1 MISKSLKLFL
11 SLSLTLGMC
20 TNALA
25 REKSIL
31 VNNTK
36 TSVTPLIKLEK
47 DPNVNLKVSEAIV
60 IDVLKALVDQTGYSL
75 IVSGKKE
82 VLDSTINRIEFNNIK
97 LSEAISFI
105 LSMKGL
111 SARKVNKTIFI
122 SDEEELK
129 RTGVDDSIMKNY
141 KIKNMKP
148 SDAIKKIEMFYVGN
162 RVKPQMIPNDD
173 NNILSV
179 IGRPVQLDFLESIL
193 SVVDRKIPQVM
204 IEIKLVEVNE
214 QASRNLGMSYGYGQK
229 QFGAAFNNTGQA
241 LAQQGSAG
249 GAAATPLQASA
260 IANAGAPPVSSAGIK
275 LDFQALRNFTANFNA
290 ELNALVSESKAK
302 VLSNPRIA
310 TQNGKPAQ
318 FSATED
324 VPIIET
330 TQTATGATQ
339 SVRTLQIG
347 EVIKVTPIM
356 IDTEEGFVTL
366 ELNPSISTRGKD
378 VIVNGNPVPE
388 KIDRQLKT
396 TMKVK
401 SGESI
406 VLGGLKRKSNST
418 GTSKIPILGDIP
430 FIGALFGANSFSD
443 SEVEL
448 ILMVTPYILDED
460 GSNPNEKNE
469 K

>member
-25 REKSIL
+25 QEKSIL

-148 SDAIKKIEMFYVGN
+148 SDAIKKIEMFYIGN

-241 LAQQGSAG
+241 LAQQGS
-249 GAAATPLQASA
+249 
-260 IANAGAPPVSSAGIK
+260 NAGAPPVSSAGIK

-406 VLGGLKRKSNST
+406 VLGGLKRKNNST

>member
-1 MISKSLKLFL
+1 LGICSN
-11 SLSLTLGMC
+11 TLAKEQ
-20 TNALA
+20 TIN
-25 REKSIL
+25 

-36 TSVTPLIKLEK
+36 TSVTPLIKLER
-47 DPNVNLKVSEAIV
+47 DPNVNLKVNEAIV

-82 VLDSTINRIEFNNIK
+82 ILDSTINRIEFNNIK

-105 LSMKGL
+105 LYMKGL
-111 SARKVNKTIFI
+111 TARKVNRTIFI

-141 KIKNMKP
+141 KVRNMKP
-148 SDAIKKIEMFYVGN
+148 SEAIKKIDMFYTTGKA
-162 RVKPQMIPNDD
+162 KPQMIPNDD

-179 IGRPVQLDFLESIL
+179 IGRPVQIDFLESVL
-193 SVVDRKIPQVM
+193 SIVDKKIPQVM

-214 QASRNLGMSYGYGQK
+214 QASKTLGMSYGYGQK
-229 QFGAAFNNTGQA
+229 QFGAAFNNSAQA
-241 LAQQGSAG
+241 LAQQGGMAVG
-249 GAAATPLQASA
+249 GAGATPLQSA
-260 IANAGAPPVSSAGIK
+260 AVANAGAPPVNSPGIK
-275 LDFQALRNFTANFNA
+275 LDFQTLRNFTANFNA
-290 ELNALVSESKAK
+290 ELNALISDSKAK

-310 TQNGKPAQ
+310 TQSGKPAQ

-339 SVRTLQIG
+339 AVRTLQIG
-347 EVIKVTPIM
+347 EVIKVTPLM

-366 ELNPSISTRGKD
+366 ELNPSISSRGKD

-388 KIDRQLKT
+388 RIDRQLKT

-406 VLGGLKRKSNST
+406 VLGGLKRKNTSTASN
-418 GTSKIPILGDIP
+418 KLPILGDIP
-430 FIGALFGANSFSD
+430 FIGALFGANSV
-443 SEVEL
+443 SESETEL
-448 ILMVTPYILDED
+448 ILMVTPYILDD
-460 GSNPNEKNE
+460 SANNPNEKDE